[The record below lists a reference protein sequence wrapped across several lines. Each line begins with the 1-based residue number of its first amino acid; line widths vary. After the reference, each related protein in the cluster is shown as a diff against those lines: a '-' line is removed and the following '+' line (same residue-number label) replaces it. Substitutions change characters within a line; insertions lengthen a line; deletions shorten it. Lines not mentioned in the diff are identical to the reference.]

1 MPPPAA
7 AAVAAEDVAP
17 AANPPPSLGRLIW
30 RNLKREWAIGGTWS
44 RWLVVICFAGACMSM
59 VLSVYDVID
68 KAYRKAEIDGR
79 TIAWVAVS
87 GVLYAVLLYIV
98 TFVLR
103 RSLFFWQLPVRSRNA
118 WVEMHSFARAGDN
131 A

>member
-1 MPPPAA
+1 
-7 AAVAAEDVAP
+7 
-17 AANPPPSLGRLIW
+17 
-30 RNLKREWAIGGTWS
+30 
-44 RWLVVICFAGACMSM
+44 MSM

-87 GVLYAVLLYIV
+87 GVLYAVLLYVV

-118 WVEMHSFARAGDN
+118 WVEMHSFARAGD